1 MTFNKSFLR
10 PAAWIAP
17 AAVLVFW
24 ACAGPEFPPPPDAP
38 GQAVLDAA
46 DRLRSAF
53 ERADRLAFMAEVD
66 MDFRPSRNRLE
77 QSLIDVS
84 LRARDVR
91 LQMMPGERS
100 HGPGETG
107 LALRWYRTWVLQNT
121 NQMERKEGSAAL
133 VFRINGATM
142 RLARIEGENPFEP

>member
-1 MTFNKSFLR
+1 MAFGS
-10 PAAWIAP
+10 
-17 AAVLVFW
+17 
-24 ACAGPEFPPPPDAP
+24 CAGPEVPPPPDAP
-38 GQAVLDAA
+38 GQAVLDSAQ
-46 DRLRSAF
+46 RLRSAF

-77 QSLIDVS
+77 QSLIDVA

-107 LALRWYRTWVLQNT
+107 LELRWYRTWVLQNT

-133 VFRINGATM
+133 VFRIDGRTM
-142 RLARIEGENPFEP
+142 RLLRIEGENPFEP